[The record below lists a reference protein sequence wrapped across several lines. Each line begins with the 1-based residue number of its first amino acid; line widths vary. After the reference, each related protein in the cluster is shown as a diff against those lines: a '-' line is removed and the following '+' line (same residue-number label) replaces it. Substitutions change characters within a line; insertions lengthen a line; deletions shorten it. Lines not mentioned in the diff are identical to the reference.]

1 MSDKFKGVKKFI
13 FETSVIIIGIS
24 ISFWLSNLQEKSNN
38 KNKEIEILESIVINI
53 NEIQKYIDNRRETL
67 DEDNQLM
74 DYLSTHWNNL
84 NLDSIVEVLQFGR
97 HKKAFHNVFL
107 DYREFHPPVSE
118 ISSIIGD
125 GSISLISNHDVKIQL
140 ISLMDNSYD
149 FVNQNVK
156 SEIELQ
162 QSFRAKLVQEESYEI
177 SKILETTQNE
187 MEQRIRGEVDNR
199 KKILAELKAIIKLRS
214 AKNYLNLK
222 IRQRFWIMNFYNTFD
237 KNLNVLRE
245 LVVNELELI
254 KN

>member
-38 KNKEIEILESIVINI
+38 KNKEIEILESIDINI

-140 ISLMDNSYD
+140 ISLMDNSFD

-187 MEQRIRGEVDNR
+187 MGQRIRGEVDNR

>member
-38 KNKEIEILESIVINI
+38 KNKEIEILESIDINI
-53 NEIQKYIDNRRETL
+53 NEIQKYIDNRRETF

-140 ISLMDNSYD
+140 ISLMDNSFD

-187 MEQRIRGEVDNR
+187 MGQRIRGEVDNR
-199 KKILAELKAIIKLRS
+199 KKILAELKAITKLRS

-237 KNLNVLRE
+237 KNLNVLRK
-245 LVVNELELI
+245 LVVKELELI
-254 KN
+254 K

>member
-38 KNKEIEILESIVINI
+38 KNKEIEILESIDINI
-53 NEIQKYIDNRRETL
+53 NEIQKYIDNRRETF

-140 ISLMDNSYD
+140 ISLMDNSFD

-187 MEQRIRGEVDNR
+187 MGQRIRGEVDNR
-199 KKILAELKAIIKLRS
+199 KKILAELKAITKLRS

-222 IRQRFWIMNFYNTFD
+222 IRQRFWIMNFYNSFD
-237 KNLNVLRE
+237 KNLNVLRK
-245 LVVNELELI
+245 LVVKELELI
-254 KN
+254 K

>member
-24 ISFWLSNLQEKSNN
+24 ISFWLSNLQEKYNN
-38 KNKEIEILESIVINI
+38 KNKEIEILESIDINI
-53 NEIQKYIDNRRETL
+53 NEIQKYIDNRRETF

-140 ISLMDNSYD
+140 ISLMDNSFD

-187 MEQRIRGEVDNR
+187 MGQRIRGEVDNR
-199 KKILAELKAIIKLRS
+199 KKILAELKAITKLRS

-237 KNLNVLRE
+237 KNLNVLRK
-245 LVVNELELI
+245 LVVKELELI
-254 KN
+254 K

>member
-1 MSDKFKGVKKFI
+1 MSEKFKGVKKFI

-38 KNKEIEILESIVINI
+38 KNKEIEILESIDINI
-53 NEIQKYIDNRRETL
+53 NQIQKYIDNRRETIE
-67 DEDNQLM
+67 EDNQLM
-74 DYLSTHWNNL
+74 DYLYTNWNNL

-107 DYREFHPPVSE
+107 DYIEFHPPVSE

-125 GSISLISNHDVKIQL
+125 GSISLISNNDVKIQL

-149 FVNQNVK
+149 FVNKNVK

-162 QSFRAKLVQEESYEI
+162 QSFRAKLVQEESYKI

-187 MEQRIRGEVDNR
+187 MGQRIRGEVDNR
-199 KKILAELKAIIKLRS
+199 KKIHAELKAITKLRS

-237 KNLNVLRE
+237 ENLNVLRE
-245 LVVNELELI
+245 LVVKELELI

>member
-38 KNKEIEILESIVINI
+38 KNKEIEILESIDINI

-187 MEQRIRGEVDNR
+187 MGQRIRGEVDNR
-199 KKILAELKAIIKLRS
+199 KKILAELKAITKLRS

>member
-38 KNKEIEILESIVINI
+38 KNKEIEILESIDINI

-74 DYLSTHWNNL
+74 DYLSTPWNNL

-187 MEQRIRGEVDNR
+187 MGQRIRGEVDNR
-199 KKILAELKAIIKLRS
+199 KKILAELKAITKLRS

>member
-1 MSDKFKGVKKFI
+1 MSEKFKGVKKFI

-38 KNKEIEILESIVINI
+38 KNKEIEILESIDINI
-53 NEIQKYIDNRRETL
+53 NQIQKYIDNRRETL
-67 DEDNQLM
+67 EEDNQLM
-74 DYLSTHWNNL
+74 DYLSTNWNNL

-187 MEQRIRGEVDNR
+187 MGQRIRGEVDNR
-199 KKILAELKAIIKLRS
+199 KKILAELKAITKLRS

-245 LVVNELELI
+245 LVVKELDLI

>member
-38 KNKEIEILESIVINI
+38 KNKEIEILESIDINI

-187 MEQRIRGEVDNR
+187 MGQRIRGEVDNR
-199 KKILAELKAIIKLRS
+199 KKILAELKAITKLRS

-245 LVVNELELI
+245 LVVKELELI

>member
-38 KNKEIEILESIVINI
+38 KNKEIEILESIDINI

-140 ISLMDNSYD
+140 ISLMDNSFD

-187 MEQRIRGEVDNR
+187 MGQRIRGEVDNR
-199 KKILAELKAIIKLRS
+199 KKILAELKAITKLRS

-222 IRQRFWIMNFYNTFD
+222 IRQRFWIMNFYNSFD
-237 KNLNVLRE
+237 KNLNILRE
-245 LVVNELELI
+245 LVVKELELI

>member
-1 MSDKFKGVKKFI
+1 MSDKFKGVKKFV

-38 KNKEIEILESIVINI
+38 KNKEIEILESIDINI
-53 NEIQKYIDNRRETL
+53 NEIQKYIDNRRETF

-140 ISLMDNSYD
+140 ISLMDNSFD

-187 MEQRIRGEVDNR
+187 MGQRIRGEVDNR
-199 KKILAELKAIIKLRS
+199 KKILAELKAITKLRS

-222 IRQRFWIMNFYNTFD
+222 IRQRFWIMNFYNSFD
-237 KNLNVLRE
+237 KNLNVLRK
-245 LVVNELELI
+245 LVVKELELI
-254 KN
+254 K

>member
-1 MSDKFKGVKKFI
+1 MSEKFKGVKKFI

-38 KNKEIEILESIVINI
+38 KSKEIEILESINVNI
-53 NEIQKYIDNRRETL
+53 IQIQKYIDNRRETL
-67 DEDNQLM
+67 EEDNQLM
-74 DYLSTHWNNL
+74 DYLSTNWNNL

-162 QSFRAKLVQEESYEI
+162 QSFRAKLVQEENYEI

-187 MEQRIRGEVDNR
+187 MGQRIRGEVDNR
-199 KKILAELKAIIKLRS
+199 KKILAELKAITKLRS

-222 IRQRFWIMNFYNTFD
+222 IRQRFWVMSFYNSFD
-237 KNLNVLRE
+237 KNINVLRE
-245 LVVNELELI
+245 LVVKELELI
-254 KN
+254 NN

>member
-1 MSDKFKGVKKFI
+1 MSEKFKGVKKFI

-38 KNKEIEILESIVINI
+38 KNKEIEILESIDINI

-187 MEQRIRGEVDNR
+187 MGQRIRGEVDNR
-199 KKILAELKAIIKLRS
+199 KKILAELKAITKLRS

-222 IRQRFWIMNFYNTFD
+222 IRQRFWIMNFYNSFD

-245 LVVNELELI
+245 LVVKELELI

>member
-38 KNKEIEILESIVINI
+38 KNKEIEILESIDINI

-187 MEQRIRGEVDNR
+187 MGQRIRGEVDNR
-199 KKILAELKAIIKLRS
+199 KKILAELKAITKLRS

-222 IRQRFWIMNFYNTFD
+222 IRQRFWIMNFYNSFD
-237 KNLNVLRE
+237 KNLNILRE
-245 LVVNELELI
+245 LVVKELELI

>member
-1 MSDKFKGVKKFI
+1 MSEKFKGIKKFI

-24 ISFWLSNLQEKSNN
+24 ISFWLSNIQEKSNN
-38 KNKEIEILESIVINI
+38 KNKEIEILESIEINI
-53 NEIQKYIDNRRETL
+53 NQIQKYIDNRRETL
-67 DEDNQLM
+67 NEDNQLM
-74 DYLSTHWNNL
+74 DYLSTNWNNL

-125 GSISLISNHDVKIQL
+125 GSISLISNNDIKIQL

-162 QSFRAKLVQEESYEI
+162 QSFRAKLVQEENYEI

-187 MEQRIRGEVDNR
+187 MGQRIRGEVDNR
-199 KKILAELKAIIKLRS
+199 KKILAELKAITKLRS

-222 IRQRFWIMNFYNTFD
+222 IRQRFWVMNFYDSFD
-237 KNLNVLRE
+237 KNLNILRE
-245 LVVNELELI
+245 LVVKELELI
-254 KN
+254 NN

>member
-38 KNKEIEILESIVINI
+38 KNKEIEILESIDINI
-53 NEIQKYIDNRRETL
+53 NEIQKYIDNRRETF

-140 ISLMDNSYD
+140 ISLMDNSFD

-187 MEQRIRGEVDNR
+187 MGQRILGEVDNR
-199 KKILAELKAIIKLRS
+199 KKILAELKAITKLRS

-222 IRQRFWIMNFYNTFD
+222 IRQRFWIMNFYNSFD
-237 KNLNVLRE
+237 KNLNVLRK
-245 LVVNELELI
+245 LVVKELELI
-254 KN
+254 K

>member
-38 KNKEIEILESIVINI
+38 KNKEIEILESIDINI
-53 NEIQKYIDNRRETL
+53 NEIQKYIDNRRETF

-140 ISLMDNSYD
+140 ISLMDNSFD

-162 QSFRAKLVQEESYEI
+162 QSFRAKLLQEESYEI

-187 MEQRIRGEVDNR
+187 MRQRIWGEVDNR
-199 KKILAELKAIIKLRS
+199 KKILAELKAITKLKS

-222 IRQRFWIMNFYNTFD
+222 IRQRFWIMSFYNSFD
-237 KNLNVLRE
+237 KNLNVLRK
-245 LVVNELELI
+245 LVIKELELI
-254 KN
+254 K

>member
-38 KNKEIEILESIVINI
+38 KNKEIEILESIDINI
-53 NEIQKYIDNRRETL
+53 NEIQKYIDNRRETF

-187 MEQRIRGEVDNR
+187 MGQRIRGEVDNR
-199 KKILAELKAIIKLRS
+199 KKILAELKAITKLRS

-237 KNLNVLRE
+237 KNLNVLRK
-245 LVVNELELI
+245 LVVKELELI
-254 KN
+254 K

>member
-1 MSDKFKGVKKFI
+1 MSEKFKGIKKFI

-24 ISFWLSNLQEKSNN
+24 ISFWLSNIQEKSNN
-38 KNKEIEILESIVINI
+38 KNKEIEILESIDINI
-53 NEIQKYIDNRRETL
+53 NEIQKYIDNRRETF

-140 ISLMDNSYD
+140 ISLMDNSFD

-187 MEQRIRGEVDNR
+187 MGQRIRGEVDNR
-199 KKILAELKAIIKLRS
+199 KKILAELKAITKLRS

-222 IRQRFWIMNFYNTFD
+222 IRQRFWIMNFYNSFD
-237 KNLNVLRE
+237 KNLNVLRK
-245 LVVNELELI
+245 LVVKELELI
-254 KN
+254 K

>member
-1 MSDKFKGVKKFI
+1 
-13 FETSVIIIGIS
+13 
-24 ISFWLSNLQEKSNN
+24 
-38 KNKEIEILESIVINI
+38 
-53 NEIQKYIDNRRETL
+53 
-67 DEDNQLM
+67 M
-74 DYLSTHWNNL
+74 DYLSTNWNNL

-125 GSISLISNHDVKIQL
+125 GSISLISNNDIKIQL

-162 QSFRAKLVQEESYEI
+162 QSFRAKLIQEESYEI
-177 SKILETTQNE
+177 SKILETSLNE
-187 MEQRIRGEVDNR
+187 MSQRILGEIDNR
-199 KKILAELKAIIKLRS
+199 KKIMAELKAITKLRS

-222 IRQRFWIMNFYNTFD
+222 IRQRFWVMNFYDSFD
-237 KNLNVLRE
+237 KNLNILRE
-245 LVVNELELI
+245 LVVKELELI
-254 KN
+254 NN

>member
-140 ISLMDNSYD
+140 ISLMDNSFD

-187 MEQRIRGEVDNR
+187 MGQRIRGEVDNR
-199 KKILAELKAIIKLRS
+199 KKILAELKAITKLRS

-222 IRQRFWIMNFYNTFD
+222 IRQRFWIMNFYNSFD
-237 KNLNVLRE
+237 KNLNILRE
-245 LVVNELELI
+245 LVVKELELI

>member
-38 KNKEIEILESIVINI
+38 KNKEIEILESIDINI

-74 DYLSTHWNNL
+74 DYLSTHWSNL

-187 MEQRIRGEVDNR
+187 MGQRIRGEVDNR
-199 KKILAELKAIIKLRS
+199 KKILVELKAITKLRS

-222 IRQRFWIMNFYNTFD
+222 IRQRFWIMNFFNTFD

-245 LVVNELELI
+245 LVVKELKLI

>member
-38 KNKEIEILESIVINI
+38 KNKEIEILESIDINI

-187 MEQRIRGEVDNR
+187 MGQRIRREVDNR

>member
-38 KNKEIEILESIVINI
+38 KNKEIEILESIDINI

-187 MEQRIRGEVDNR
+187 MGQRIRGEVDNR

>member
-38 KNKEIEILESIVINI
+38 KNKEIEILESIDINI

-187 MEQRIRGEVDNR
+187 MGQRIRGEVDNR

-245 LVVNELELI
+245 LVVKELELI

>member
-38 KNKEIEILESIVINI
+38 KNKEIEILESIDINI
-53 NEIQKYIDNRRETL
+53 NEIQKYIDKRRETF

-140 ISLMDNSYD
+140 ISLMDNSFD

-187 MEQRIRGEVDNR
+187 MGQRIRGEVDNR
-199 KKILAELKAIIKLRS
+199 KKILAELKAITKLRS

-222 IRQRFWIMNFYNTFD
+222 IRQRFWIMNFYNSFD
-237 KNLNVLRE
+237 KNLNVLRK
-245 LVVNELELI
+245 LVVKELELI
-254 KN
+254 K

>member
-162 QSFRAKLVQEESYEI
+162 QSFRAKLAQEESYEI

-187 MEQRIRGEVDNR
+187 MGQRIRGEVDNR

-222 IRQRFWIMNFYNTFD
+222 IRQRFWIMNFYNSFD
-237 KNLNVLRE
+237 KNLNILRE
-245 LVVNELELI
+245 LVVKELELI

>member
-38 KNKEIEILESIVINI
+38 KNKEIEILESIDINI
-53 NEIQKYIDNRRETL
+53 NEIQKYIDNRRETF

-187 MEQRIRGEVDNR
+187 MGQRIWGEVDNR
-199 KKILAELKAIIKLRS
+199 KKILAELKAITKLRS

-222 IRQRFWIMNFYNTFD
+222 IRQRFWIMNFYNSFD
-237 KNLNVLRE
+237 KNLNVLRK
-245 LVVNELELI
+245 LVVKELELI
-254 KN
+254 K

>member
-38 KNKEIEILESIVINI
+38 KNKEIEILESIDINI
-53 NEIQKYIDNRRETL
+53 NEIQKYIDNRRETF

-140 ISLMDNSYD
+140 ISLMDNSFD

-187 MEQRIRGEVDNR
+187 MRQRIWGEVDNR
-199 KKILAELKAIIKLRS
+199 KKILAELKAITKLKS

-222 IRQRFWIMNFYNTFD
+222 IRQRFWIMSFYNSFD
-237 KNLNVLRE
+237 KNLNVLRK
-245 LVVNELELI
+245 LVVKELELI
-254 KN
+254 K

>member
-38 KNKEIEILESIVINI
+38 KNKEIEILESIDINI
-53 NEIQKYIDNRRETL
+53 NEIQKYIDNRRETF

-140 ISLMDNSYD
+140 ISLMDNSFD

-187 MEQRIRGEVDNR
+187 MRQRIWGEVDNR
-199 KKILAELKAIIKLRS
+199 KKILAELKAITKLKS

-222 IRQRFWIMNFYNTFD
+222 IRQRFWIMSFYNSFD
-237 KNLNVLRE
+237 KNLNVLRK
-245 LVVNELELI
+245 LVIKELELI
-254 KN
+254 K